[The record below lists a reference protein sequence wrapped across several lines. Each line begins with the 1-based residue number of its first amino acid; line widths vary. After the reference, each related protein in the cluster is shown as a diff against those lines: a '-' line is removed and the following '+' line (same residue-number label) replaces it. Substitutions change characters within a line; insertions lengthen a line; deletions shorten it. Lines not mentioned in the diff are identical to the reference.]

1 MTQVF
6 KLDIESWYEH
16 LHDVPSPLPT
26 SIPVMKKEVAHNR
39 PPLCERSNNEHS
51 KEHSNSRPRE
61 SEERR
66 RIDAFYSSNVCVF
79 CGRVE
84 GGRELICGE
93 CVKWAKRG
101 GVRRRQP
108 WMLLATVEG
117 WIRDVET
124 SVSVSAVCGREA

>member
-6 KLDIESWYEH
+6 KLDIESWYER
-16 LHDVPSPLPT
+16 LRDVPSPLPT
-26 SIPVMKKEVAHNR
+26 SIPVKKKEAIHS
-39 PPLCERSNNEHS
+39 LSERSHNEHSLSERSHNERS
-51 KEHSNSRPRE
+51 KEHSHRPRE

-93 CVKWAKRG
+93 CVK
-101 GVRRRQP
+101 
-108 WMLLATVEG
+108 
-117 WIRDVET
+117 
-124 SVSVSAVCGREA
+124 